1 MLRQKL
7 QDDQVIALKSGDK
20 TKLEILRF
28 ILAQIKNKE
37 IDKKSELNDEEAL
50 TVIKKVVKELKESIE
65 AFDKGKRKDLSDD
78 SKKQLAIVSV
88 YLPEE
93 ISDEELKQEVEK
105 IIKENQALFDKNQK
119 AIIGI
124 CMKQLKSKADPV
136 RIMKIISSYET
147 D

>member
-1 MLRQKL
+1 M
-7 QDDQVIALKSGDK
+7 
-20 TKLEILRF
+20 
-28 ILAQIKNKE
+28 
-37 IDKKSELNDEEAL
+37 
-50 TVIKKVVKELKESIE
+50 
-65 AFDKGKRKDLSDD
+65 SDD